1 MRDSTDF
8 LVGLL
13 IGVLAMALFAT
24 WARDQGRDE
33 CDNKLP
39 RTEKCVQV
47 WVPEKSMKGDTPC
60 APHRQMRR
68 LTK

>member
-13 IGVLAMALFAT
+13 IGVLAMVLFAT
-24 WARDQGRDE
+24 WRDQGRDE

-47 WVPEKSMKGDTPC
+47 WVPEKSIKGDTP
-60 APHRQMRR
+60 
-68 LTK
+68 

>member
-13 IGVLAMALFAT
+13 IGVLAMAIFAE
-24 WARDQGRDE
+24 RGDQGRNE

-47 WVPEKSMKGDTPC
+47 WVPEKSIKGDKP
-60 APHRQMRR
+60 
-68 LTK
+68 

>member
-13 IGVLAMALFAT
+13 IGVLAMALFAA
-24 WARDQGRDE
+24 WRDQGRDE

-47 WVPEKSMKGDTPC
+47 WVPEKSIKGDTP
-60 APHRQMRR
+60 
-68 LTK
+68 

>member
-8 LVGLL
+8 LMGFL
-13 IGVLAMALFAT
+13 IGVLAMTLFT
-24 WARDQGRDE
+24 IWVRDQGRNE

-47 WVPEKSMKGDTPC
+47 WVPEKSIKGDTP
-60 APHRQMRR
+60 
-68 LTK
+68 

>member
-13 IGVLAMALFAT
+13 IGVLAMALFAI

-47 WVPEKSMKGDTPC
+47 WVPEKSIKGDTP
-60 APHRQMRR
+60 
-68 LTK
+68 